1 MKKHFTFLIL
11 LFIFS
16 VSLLGQN
23 VPSTLNYQAVV
34 RDASNNVM
42 ASKNVSFKFTI
53 RDASNNDLYFETVN
67 LTTTGIG
74 LVEHQIGSAGNSAAF
89 NNINWLIAKKIHV
102 GFDATGGSNFISMGD
117 IALQSVPV
125 AHVAKNLDIP
135 ATNGQVLTFN
145 GTSWTAGNAT
155 QGPAGPQGPTGLQ
168 GPQGLT
174 GPQGP
179 TGPQGLTGPQGPAG
193 PQGPQGPAGQSG
205 SYTSGSGISINSN
218 NVISAWD
225 NSSANEIQ
233 ELGYDPA
240 TKELSISAGNT
251 VTLPYDEYFAG
262 TGIDLVPGFGGGFAI
277 TNTAPSKWDDLGNGN
292 IINNNT
298 GNIGINVTNPT
309 SKLNIYSPDAPGINV
324 GTEDNTAIYAT
335 SSSSSSSAFIENY
348 SDGAGLIVVNSSSS
362 GQPTGVFANLGD
374 ASAIQS
380 YNSSTSNP
388 AIFGRNDGSGT
399 AIYGETTSNGYAA
412 GHFKNNTGGVAVLA
426 EGRIVSNT
434 SIEAYSSNGPVGYF
448 ENSIIGG
455 NALEVR
461 GNVGINTSTPSQA
474 LDVSGNVNIDQDLFV
489 QGLIQVHDMIVP
501 YNDASQDIGTS
512 SLRFG
517 ELWLF
522 GNIHCDQV
530 FSSSDSTLKKDIKN
544 LDYGLDEVMKM
555 RPVSYFFKD
564 KNIHGKK
571 LGFIAQEMQPLVS
584 EVVHDKVYEKD
595 KDGNE
600 IEKKADHL
608 SMSYT
613 ELIPV
618 LTKAIQEQQAIINDL
633 KSKLDK
639 NTTEL
644 TQIKAMLM
652 SDSFE
657 MGSIKK

>member
-53 RDASNNDLYFETVN
+53 RDANNNDLYFETVN

-155 QGPAGPQGPTGLQ
+155 QGPAGPQGP
-168 GPQGLT
+168 
-174 GPQGP
+174 
-179 TGPQGLTGPQGPAG
+179 QGPAG

-233 ELGYDPA
+233 QLGYDPA

-298 GNIGINVTNPT
+298 GNVGINVTNPI
-309 SKLNIYSPDAPGINV
+309 SKLDIYSPDAPGINV
-324 GTEDNTAIYAT
+324 GTDNNTAIYAT

-348 SDGAGLIVVNSSSS
+348 SDGSGLIVQNYSSS
-362 GQPTGVFANLGD
+362 GQPTGVFSNGGD

-380 YNSSTSNP
+380 YNSSTSYP
-388 AIFGRNDGSGT
+388 TIFGRNDGGGP
-399 AIYGETTSNGYAA
+399 AIYGETTSNWEAA
-412 GHFKNNTGGVAVLA
+412 GHFKNNTGEVAVFA

-448 ENSIIGG
+448 ENGSGG
-455 NALEVR
+455 TALVVS
-461 GNVGINTSTPSQA
+461 GNVGINTSTPTEA
-474 LDVSGNVNIDQDLFV
+474 LAVSGNAIIDQNLFV
-489 QGLIQVHDMIVP
+489 QGSVQVYDAIVP
-501 YNDASQDIGTS
+501 HFSGNNIGTPS
-512 SLRFG
+512 HSFG
-517 ELWLF
+517 TIYV
-522 GNIHCDQV
+522 GTVDM
-530 FSSSDSTLKKDIKN
+530 SSDSTLKKDIKN

-564 KNIHGKK
+564 KNIRGKK

-639 NTTEL
+639 NTAEL
-644 TQIKAMLM
+644 TQVKAMLL
-652 SDSFE
+652 SGSEE
-657 MGSIKK
+657 MGSNNK

>member
-11 LFIFS
+11 LLIFFS

-155 QGPAGPQGPTGLQ
+155 PGPAGPQ

-174 GPQGP
+174 GPR
-179 TGPQGLTGPQGPAG
+179 GPQGPAG

-233 ELGYDPA
+233 ALGYDPA

-262 TGIDLVPGFGGGFAI
+262 TGIDLVPGFAGGFAI

-298 GNIGINVTNPT
+298 GNVLIGTPNANIGKFRVYDPQGAIEGNSDNAAGVTGT
-309 SKLNIYSPDAPGINV
+309 SGSGPGVEAFSADNV
-324 GTEDNTAIYAT
+324 GLYAWST
-335 SSSSSSSAFIENY
+335 NGI
-348 SDGAGLIVVNSSSS
+348 GA
-362 GQPTGVFANLGD
+362 Q
-374 ASAIQS
+374 
-380 YNSSTSNP
+380 
-388 AIFGRNDGSGT
+388 
-399 AIYGETTSNGYAA
+399 
-412 GHFKNNTGGVAVLA
+412 
-426 EGRIVSNT
+426 
-434 SIEAYSSNGPVGYF
+434 IEAGQSG
-448 ENSIIGG
+448 I
-455 NALEVR
+455 ALVTQ
-461 GNVGINTSTPSQA
+461 GAVGINKSPSFT
-474 LDVSGNVNIDQDLFV
+474 LDVDGDANIDQDLHV
-489 QGLIQVHDMIVP
+489 QGLTQVHSEIVP
-501 YNDASQDIGTS
+501 YTNGILDIGFNTLS
-512 SLRFG
+512 FHDIYLSG
-517 ELWLF
+517 
-522 GNIHCDQV
+522 GVVNP
-530 FSSSDSTLKKDIKN
+530 SDSTLKKDIKN

-639 NTTEL
+639 NITEL

-657 MGSIKK
+657 MGSNNK

>member
-74 LVEHQIGSAGNSAAF
+74 LVEHQIGSAGNSATF

-155 QGPAGPQGPTGLQ
+155 QGPAGPQGP
-168 GPQGLT
+168 
-174 GPQGP
+174 
-179 TGPQGLTGPQGPAG
+179 QGLTGPQGPAG

-205 SYTSGSGISINSN
+205 SYTSGNGISINSN

-233 ELGYDPA
+233 DLAYDPA

-262 TGIDLVPGFGGGFAI
+262 TGIDLVPGFAGGFAI

-309 SKLNIYSPDAPGINV
+309 SKLDIYSPNAPGINV
-324 GTEDNTAIYAT
+324 ATDNNTAIYAT
-335 SSSSSSSAFIENY
+335 SSTFSSSAFIENY
-348 SDGAGLIVVNSSSS
+348 SEGSGLTVANHSSS
-362 GQPTGVFANLGD
+362 GQPTCVFVNGGD
-374 ASAIQS
+374 APAILS

-412 GHFKNNTGGVAVLA
+412 GHFINNTGGLAILA
-426 EGRIVSNT
+426 EGRIVSNVG
-434 SIEAYSSNGPVGYF
+434 IEAYSSNEPVGYF
-448 ENSIIGG
+448 ENSSGG
-455 NALEVR
+455 NALEVL
-461 GNVGINTSTPSQA
+461 GKVGINTSTPSQA

-501 YNDASQDIGTS
+501 YSSNQDIGTLS
-512 SLRFG
+512 SRFRDIYCVG
-517 ELWLF
+517 V
-522 GNIHCDQV
+522 DM
-530 FSSSDSTLKKDIKN
+530 SSDSTLKKDIKN

-564 KNIHGKK
+564 KNIRGKK

>member
-155 QGPAGPQGPTGLQ
+155 PGPAGPQ

-174 GPQGP
+174 GPQ
-179 TGPQGLTGPQGPAG
+179 GPQGPAG

-233 ELGYDPA
+233 QLGYDPA

-262 TGIDLVPGFGGGFAI
+262 TGIDLVPGFAGGFAI

-309 SKLNIYSPDAPGINV
+309 SKLDIYSPDAPGINV
-324 GTEDNTAIYAT
+324 GTDNNTAIYAT

-348 SDGAGLIVVNSSSS
+348 SDGSGLIVQNYSSS
-362 GQPTGVFANLGD
+362 GQPTGVFVNGGD
-374 ASAIQS
+374 APAIFS
-380 YNSSTSNP
+380 NNSSTSNP

-412 GHFKNNTGGVAVLA
+412 GHFINNTGEMAILA
-426 EGRIVSNT
+426 EGRIVSNA
-434 SIEAYSSNGPVGYF
+434 SIEAYSSIGPVGLF
-448 ENSIIGG
+448 ENVSGG
-455 NALEVR
+455 VALEVL
-461 GNVGINTSTPSQA
+461 GKVSINTSPPSDA
-474 LDVSGNVNIDQDLFV
+474 LDVVGNANIDQNLFV
-489 QGLIQVHDMIVP
+489 QGLIQVHDVIVP
-501 YNDASQDIGTS
+501 YTNGTQDIGFNTQS
-512 SLRFG
+512 FHDIYLSG
-517 ELWLF
+517 
-522 GNIHCDQV
+522 GVVNP
-530 FSSSDSTLKKDIKN
+530 SDSTLKKDIKN

-584 EVVHDKVYEKD
+584 EVVQDKVYEKD

-657 MGSIKK
+657 MGSINK